1 MSGMNPEPETPG
13 PRPRSLTSELFDR
26 QRLLVMLGLL
36 VIEFAI
42 FVSGLLTPLS
52 TTDQQMIAN
61 QTSSQFLPIQSASLP
76 EQVVFI
82 FSHNLLI
89 ALAELVP
96 VFGAFLFVYSVHAT
110 GLATQAIVTS
120 RNPPLPALT
129 GLILFVFPYSLVE
142 LSGYAIAVGSGVML
156 FWAGIMRRLG
166 RELRVFAVEVVVLVA
181 VLLVAAAMETAT
193 NSSLI
198 VGFAL
203 WIPTGIAIA
212 GLIVLSRRPR

>member
-13 PRPRSLTSELFDR
+13 PKPRSLTSQLFDR

-52 TTDQQMIAN
+52 SADQQMIAN
-61 QTSSQFLPIQSASLP
+61 QTSSQFLPIQSESFP
-76 EQVVFI
+76 QQVVFI

-96 VFGAFLFVYSVHAT
+96 VFGAFLFVYSVQAT
-110 GLATQAIVTS
+110 GLATQAIVAS
-120 RNPPLPALT
+120 RNLPGLT
-129 GLILFVFPYSLVE
+129 GLILFAFPYSLVE

-156 FWAGIMRRLG
+156 LWAGIMRRLG
-166 RELRVFAVEVVVLVA
+166 RELRVFAVEVVVLVG
-181 VLLVAAAMETAT
+181 VLFAAAAMETAT

-203 WIPTGIAIA
+203 WIPTGLAIA
-212 GLIVLSRRPR
+212 GLIVLSRRHR